1 MKSDEINM
9 IERKKKERTR
19 REVLHRVRKV
29 RFERSGR
36 RLNEFS
42 GPGVVDWLLG
52 KPMKRSAS
60 ESLSGRDSDVRML
73 PL

>member
-1 MKSDEINM
+1 M
-9 IERKKKERTR
+9 
-19 REVLHRVRKV
+19 LHRVRKV

-60 ESLSGRDSDVRML
+60 ESLSGRDSDVRKL